1 MTETIPPALI
11 IQELSNSKEGAVQL
25 ELAVQRV
32 IISRQ
37 EELLDEK
44 TQEIERLLQER
55 GANPDEP

>member
-44 TQEIERLLQER
+44 TQEIERLLQES
-55 GANPDEP
+55 GADPDAP

>member
-44 TQEIERLLQER
+44 TQEIERLLQES